1 MSCATFEDFVK
12 RLPEGRARTKQERL
26 AQVLGETWIV
36 QVSYSH
42 APLWLVEG
50 KPQAQALCKHG
61 TPRWCVWTLAE
72 LQDFLGACSS
82 PVASLKEAAQV
93 LESECPMEGESS
105 PSRWAEDEE
114 RRGFTHE

>member
-1 MSCATFEDFVK
+1 MSTTTFAQFVK
-12 RLPEGRARTKQERL
+12 QLPLGPERLKQERL
-26 AQVLGETWIV
+26 ARSLGDAWV
-36 QVSYSH
+36 VWVPYSH

-72 LQDFLGACSS
+72 LQDFLGACGS

-93 LESECPMEGESS
+93 LESECPMEGVSN
-105 PSRWAEDEE
+105 PSCWAEDEE